1 MTTTRRPLARIAAW
15 SIAIVALAGVFA
27 LYLRPDLVFALATQV
42 WNCF

>member
-1 MTTTRRPLARIAAW
+1 MMARRPLVRAAIWAAVLIAL
-15 SIAIVALAGVFA
+15 VGVFM

>member
-1 MTTTRRPLARIAAW
+1 MTTRRPLVRAAIW
-15 SIAIVALAGVFA
+15 TAVLAALVGVFM

>member
-1 MTTTRRPLARIAAW
+1 MTTVRRPLARIAAW
-15 SIAIVALAGVFA
+15 SIAIGALSGVFA

>member
-1 MTTTRRPLARIAAW
+1 MTTRRPLLRVAIA
-15 SIAIVALAGVFA
+15 SLAILALGGVFA